1 MKKFYKLLTI
11 VGLILPFL
19 ADAQTITL
27 GAGVNTS
34 GTGSNVGPIYRSTA
48 GSAFDFS
55 SHYFLYTAAELA
67 TAGITPGSTITSIAW
82 NKANAFGTSVTNNVS
97 IWNVYM
103 KETGT
108 APSPTWSSTSF
119 ATQSTGATLVYQ
131 NLAQVIP
138 TTIGY
143 ITLTLTTPF
152 VYTGGN
158 LEIGS
163 EWNCSL
169 FAGSPT
175 DGGFTWKQDAVTSQV
190 FGGSNSTATI
200 TMALQAQRPQL
211 QMTYTP
217 GSGCTGAPEAGITT
231 SSSASICPSINFS
244 LGLTGATAASGLTY
258 QWQSSADGVSYTN
271 IPLATNP
278 GYSTSQMT
286 DTYYQCVIICTG
298 SGLQDISTPVFVTTN
313 SFLNC
318 YCTSNATNTA
328 DEEILNVSVGTLN
341 NASTCGTTGGP
352 GSIQSQ
358 YSDYT
363 ALVPA
368 PILAASAGYSFSVQ
382 IGTCGGNFTNG
393 VKIFIDY
400 NQNGLF
406 TDPGENVYT
415 SALGTAGPHTE
426 TGSIVIPM
434 TATVGLTKMRI
445 VNVETATMSTIN
457 PCGTYT
463 WGETEDYLVNIAP
476 VPTCPQP
483 TSLALLTADLT
494 SATIQWT
501 AGGSETQWQIE
512 YGPAGF
518 VLGTGT
524 LLTTSSNPFTIIGL
538 NQNSFYQAYVRG
550 ICTPGDSSY
559 WAGSISWNTYNQ
571 DQYMEADNACP
582 VSDFIDISATGLSYT
597 MTTGSIVPLVLPFP
611 LLYQG
616 VLYTEATLGN
626 SGAIRLGTTT
636 GTISS
641 FNATINATTAI
652 GLYTLWDALQT
663 SGTGVWSET
672 IGTAPNRQFIVQ
684 WKKDNSVLNSN
695 DNVNVELIIDEATM
709 EIFYVYDD
717 VNCGNVLYNNGL
729 SSTIGVAG
737 TNQDILVSYNNAAY
751 LTNNSCAHFYYTD
764 CPKPAAFT
772 ITYLFQDEIGFTWSA
787 GLAAET
793 AWTVIYG
800 PAGFDPLTSGTTI
813 TTTMT
818 GAVIPGLTQ
827 LTQYDVYIY
836 ADCNA
841 SLQSNGLFATFITTP
856 YCSNPSAILNTSAVD
871 SIFTAWTWAE
881 SSPVYPSTGFNIQ
894 YGAAGF
900 AMYSAAGTV
909 INADNNFTDTIAN
922 SSFLAGGVY
931 QVYLQAVCGV
941 DTSLYVGPFSITM
954 PITNDTVCGAE
965 VIMADGTVYTFNNIG
980 ATVSIGETI
989 IAPPAT
995 GAQTTTGW
1003 INSTLNNTTWFKFI
1017 APASGNVRV
1026 NNTAIN
1032 YAGQSAV
1039 YSSTG
1044 CSDYANFTLIAAN
1057 DNAIGSTSVA
1067 PNYTICGLIPGDY
1080 YYLLNDGSTA
1090 TAGNYSIS
1098 VTPINLEAGSFA
1110 NIINVCA
1117 GDTVNLFTGITGN
1130 DQGGLWTAELASAET
1145 GITDSLFASAGLAF
1159 QVFNFEYRMTDGCAY
1174 DSIVSQVEIYQPSTA
1189 GNDGSITVC
1198 RNEPVDLLAGLSGNI
1213 DTQGNWYDPSN
1224 NLLGSSWIVSSNIP
1238 GMFNYDYI
1246 TGNGVCPND
1255 TANVL
1260 LTVNGACNYL
1270 DIQEMYFGAM
1280 SLSPNPTNGLVYISN
1295 SGSTEIFN
1303 YEVTDVDGRVI
1314 ATKAAAING
1323 TATTEV
1329 NLTGKVSGIYMIR
1342 VYNDNA
1348 MKVFRVILQ

>member
-1 MKKFYKLLTI
+1 MTSI
-11 VGLILPFL
+11 V
-19 ADAQTITL
+19 ANAQCT
-27 GAGVNTS
+27 NTAAF
-34 GTGSNVGPIYRSTA
+34 GTATAPAA
-48 GSAFDFS
+48 GSVTISTCSFLSEYSTINGVAAATIYQCAITGGYVTIHQGTPAGPVIAFGS
-55 SHYFLYTAAELA
+55 SPLNWNSTVAGTYYAHWTTNAACGQASSCL
-67 TAGITPGSTITSIAW
+67 TSTITYI
-82 NKANAFGTSVTNNVS
+82 
-97 IWNVYM
+97 
-103 KETGT
+103 
-108 APSPTWSSTSF
+108 SPGSPCINP
-119 ATQSTGATLVYQ
+119 AAAGATV
-131 NLAQVIP
+131 
-138 TTIGY
+138 
-143 ITLTLTTPF
+143 
-152 VYTGGN
+152 
-158 LEIGS
+158 S
-163 EWNCSL
+163 
-169 FAGSPT
+169 SP
-175 DGGFTWKQDAVTSQV
+175 AI
-190 FGGSNSTATI
+190 A
-200 TMALQAQRPQL
+200 
-211 QMTYTP
+211 
-217 GSGCTGAPEAGITT
+217 
-231 SSSASICPSINFS
+231 CPSQNFS
-244 LGLTGATAASGLTY
+244 LTLSGASIGSGLTY
-258 QWQSSADGVSYTN
+258 QWQSSLDGVVYANIPTATNSSYTGN
-271 IPLATNP
+271 QTVV
-278 GYSTSQMT
+278 
-286 DTYYQCVIICTG
+286 TYYQCIVTCGAGAAVT
-298 SGLQDISTPVFVTTN
+298 STPVLVTLNT
-313 SFLNC
+313 FTNC
-318 YCTSNATNTA
+318 YCTSNATSTA
-328 DEEILNVSVGTLN
+328 DEEILNVTVSTLN
-341 NASTCGTTGGP
+341 NSSTCTSTGGP

-363 ALVPA
+363 TLVPA
-368 PILAASAGYSFSVQ
+368 PIMAASASYNLSVG
-382 IGTCGGNFTNG
+382 IGTCGGNFNNMT
-393 VKIFIDY
+393 KIFIDY
-400 NQNGLF
+400 NQNGTF
-406 TDPGENVYT
+406 TDPGENVYVSPT
-415 SALGTAGPHTE
+415 FTNGPHTE
-426 TGSIVIPM
+426 TGSFTVPA
-434 TATVGLTKMRI
+434 TATVGITKMRV
-445 VNVETATMSTIN
+445 VNVETSSAASVN

-483 TSLALLTADLT
+483 TSLALVTADLT

-501 AGGSETQWQIE
+501 AGGTETEWQIE
-512 YGPAGF
+512 YGPVGF
-518 VLGTGT
+518 ALGTGT
-524 LLTTSSNPFTIIGL
+524 LVTTSLNPYTITPLI
-538 NQNSFYQAYVRG
+538 NNSFYQAYVRG

-582 VSDFIDISATGLSYT
+582 VSDFIDISTTGLSYT
-597 MTTGSIVPLVLPFP
+597 MTIGSIVPLVLPFP

-616 VLYTEATLGN
+616 VLYTQATLGN

-641 FNATINATTAI
+641 FNATINATTAV
-652 GLYTLWDALQT
+652 GLYPFWDALQT

-684 WKKDNSVLNSN
+684 WQKDNSVLNSN
-695 DNVNVELIIDEATM
+695 NNVNVELIIDEATM

-717 VNCGNVLYNNGL
+717 VDCGNPLYNNGL
-729 SSTIGVAG
+729 STTIGAAG
-737 TNQDILVSYNNAAY
+737 TNQDILISYNNASY
-751 LTNNSCAHFYYTD
+751 LTNNSCAHLYYTD
-764 CPKPAAFT
+764 CPKPTAFT
-772 ITYLFQDEIGFTWSA
+772 ITYLFQDEVGFTWSA

-813 TTTMT
+813 TTTMA
-818 GAVIPGLTQ
+818 GAVLPGLTQ

-841 SLQSNGLFATFITTP
+841 SLQSNGLFATFMTTP
-856 YCSNPSAILNTSAVD
+856 FCSNPSAILNTNAVD

-881 SSPVYPSTGFNIQ
+881 SSPAYPSTGFNIQ
-894 YGAAGF
+894 YGMSGF
-900 AMYSAAGTV
+900 SPYSAAGTV

-954 PITNDTVCGAE
+954 PLTNDTVCGAE
-965 VIMADGTVYTFNNIG
+965 VIMADGTVYTFNNTG
-980 ATVSIGETI
+980 ATVTIGETI

-1003 INSTLNNTTWFKFI
+1003 INSTLNNTTWFRFI

-1039 YSSTG
+1039 YASTG
-1044 CSDYANFTLIAAN
+1044 CSDYANFTLMAAN
-1057 DNAIGSTSVA
+1057 DNAIGGTSVA
-1067 PNYTICGLIPGDY
+1067 PNYTVCGLIPGDY
-1080 YYLLNDGSTA
+1080 YYLINDGSTA
-1090 TAGNYSIS
+1090 TVGNYSIS

-1117 GDTVNLFTGITGN
+1117 GDTVNLFNGITGN

-1174 DSIVSQVEIYQPSTA
+1174 DSIVSQVEIYQPSSA
-1189 GNDGSITVC
+1189 GDDGSITVC
-1198 RNEPVDLLAGLSGNI
+1198 RNAPIDLLAGLTGNV
-1213 DTQGNWYDPSN
+1213 DFGGSWYDPSN
-1224 NLLGSSWIVSSNIP
+1224 NLLSNSEIISSNIP

-1260 LTVNGACNYL
+1260 LTVNGACDYL
-1270 DIQEMYFGAM
+1270 NIEEMYFAAM
-1280 SLSPNPTNGLVYISN
+1280 SLLPNPTNGLVYISN

-1323 TATTEV
+1323 TTTTEV
-1329 NLTGKVSGIYMIR
+1329 NLTGKVSGMYMIR